1 MQKKIVQFKKMSKYS
16 NNSML
21 FSNFPTSSSR
31 NSLMSSQRSDG
42 DKLTPSQ
49 TYSSTRG
56 PLSLD
61 GRHHHLHNH
70 HLTQHHIDDDDKLLD
85 VVGPPQSPLLSS
97 LQQMQSQA
105 HGELIIC
112 N

>member
-1 MQKKIVQFKKMSKYS
+1 MI
-16 NNSML
+16 
-21 FSNFPTSSSR
+21 FSNFTSSSSR
-31 NSLMSSQRSDG
+31 NSLMSSSRSDG

-49 TYSSTRG
+49 TYSSSRG
-56 PLSLD
+56 PLGLD
-61 GRHHHLHNH
+61 GRHHHNH

-105 HGELIIC
+105 HGECWHAAYFIELISLLF
-112 N
+112 